1 MGTELGILG
10 LYGLLLMVIL
20 TAEVLGNLSQVRLSV
35 LVGSQDDIPPY
46 TGVVL
51 RLKRASL
58 NSVVAMA
65 LFAPAV
71 LINQVMGVSTPGT
84 LLAAQLFL
92 IARALYPI
100 AYVSGI
106 PWTRT
111 LIWTVGF
118 LATGWIYLV
127 GLMATP
133 TV

>member
-1 MGTELGILG
+1 
-10 LYGLLLMVIL
+10 
-20 TAEVLGNLSQVRLSV
+20 
-35 LVGSQDDIPPY
+35 
-46 TGVVL
+46 
-51 RLKRASL
+51 
-58 NSVVAMA
+58 MA

-133 TV
+133 AV